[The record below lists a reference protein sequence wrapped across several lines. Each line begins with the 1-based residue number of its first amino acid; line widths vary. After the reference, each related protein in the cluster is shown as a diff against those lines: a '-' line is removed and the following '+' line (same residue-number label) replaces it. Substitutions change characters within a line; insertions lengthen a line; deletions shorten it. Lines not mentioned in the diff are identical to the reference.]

1 MRGVVADSATRQGI
15 PGATVEVPGTR
26 FSTRSAEDGS
36 WTLGRV
42 PPGVRSVRVMRMGYA
57 PRTIAGVQVAADAP
71 TTVSV
76 LLAPMPVPLA
86 AMVVTPGFYGLL
98 STGVTP
104 SHALTR
110 QQLESAPQLGE
121 DIYRAIGRLPGVS
134 SNDMSARFS
143 VRAAGSTEL
152 YAALDGL
159 ELDEPF
165 HLKDIDA
172 ALSILD
178 VSSIAGLDMSTGGFT
193 AEYGNKTGGVLNMHS
208 IEPRTDRARHALSL
222 SILNAR
228 YTGQGKLADRGGWYV
243 SARRG
248 YLDIAL
254 ALVSEDDSLSPRY
267 HDLFAK
273 AYYDLPGQ
281 ARLTLHTLSAGDKL
295 TYADGDDL
303 LRSRYGTNYLWARLE
318 GTGAS
323 RLRTTTLASYGRLT
337 WSREGDIFRASG
349 RTMLLDDERSYG
361 VAVFK
366 NDTELDLTGN
376 AVLKAGL
383 ELKRGDAEYAYF
395 NWITRE
401 RIVNGALVQSRD
413 TTQAS
418 VPSIDGTQLA
428 AYVSQRLRFARWLTA
443 EAGLRADEGW
453 QSDQQLSPRFNVLVQ
468 PLVNT
473 TVRASVGRYTQAQ
486 QLHELQVADGITTF
500 GPTEV
505 ALHRAVALEQ
515 RIGGA
520 MTVRAE
526 LYDRDY
532 QRLRTH
538 FVNQGGAIEVFPEL
552 EDDRLRLDPTSG
564 NTRGLELMLQ
574 RDAVGR
580 MAWSA
585 SYALASAVETIGAR
599 EVPRPFDQRHT
610 LSADWT
616 FRPVSNKWLFSAGA
630 HMHSGW
636 PATPRN
642 FVSVPYTTSGGQQ
655 ARFLETSMGLYAS
668 ERLPWYRRV
677 DVRFTRYWDTRR
689 GRVAMYAD
697 VFNLLGAANARGYD
711 YAIFSVNP
719 LNVQRRY
726 EEALPRLPSLGIS
739 WEF

>member
-1 MRGVVADSATRQGI
+1 MRLGYS
-15 PGATVEVPGTR
+15 PLTV
-26 FSTRSAEDGS
+26 
-36 WTLGRV
+36 
-42 PPGVRSVRVMRMGYA
+42 
-57 PRTIAGVQVAADAP
+57 PRIQVTADAP
-71 TTVSV
+71 TTVHV
-76 LLAPMPVPLA
+76 ALVPAPVPLA

-134 SNDMSARFS
+134 SNDMSARFT
-143 VRAAGSTEL
+143 VRAASSDQL
-152 YAALDGL
+152 YATLDGL
-159 ELDEPF
+159 ELNEPF

-208 IEPRTDRARHALSL
+208 VEPRTDRARHALSL

-228 YTGQGKLADRGGWYV
+228 YTGQGKLTDRGGWYV

-254 ALVSEDDSLSPRY
+254 KLVSEDDSLSPRY

-273 AYYDLPGQ
+273 AYFNLPGQ
-281 ARLTLHTLSAGDKL
+281 TRLTLHTLSAGDKL

-303 LRSRYGTNYLWARLE
+303 LRSRYGTNYAWARLE

-323 RLRTTTLASYGRLT
+323 RLRTTMLGSYGRLT
-337 WSREGDIFRASG
+337 WSREGDIFRAG
-349 RTMLLDDERSYG
+349 TRTMLLDDERSYG

-366 NDTELDLTGN
+366 SDMEFDVTGN

-383 ELKRGDAEYAYF
+383 ELKRGSAEYAYL

-401 RIVNGALVQSRD
+401 RIENGVLVQSRD
-413 TTQAS
+413 TTAAS
-418 VPSIDGTQLA
+418 VPAVDGTQLA
-428 AYVSQRLRFARWLTA
+428 AYLSQRVRFAPWLTA

-453 QSDQQLSPRFNVLVQ
+453 QSDRQLSPRFNVVLQ
-468 PLVNT
+468 PRAST
-473 TVRASVGRYTQAQ
+473 TLRASVGRYTQAQ
-486 QLHELQVADGITTF
+486 QLHELQVSDGITSF

-505 ALHRAVALEQ
+505 AMHRAVALEQ
-515 RIGGA
+515 RIGDA
-520 MTVRAE
+520 MTARAE
-526 LYDRDY
+526 VYDRDY
-532 QRLRTH
+532 GRQRTR

-552 EDDRLRLDPTSG
+552 EDDRLRLDPSAG

-580 MAWSA
+580 VAWSG
-585 SYALASAVETIGAR
+585 SYALARAVETIGGR

-610 LSADWT
+610 ISADWT

-636 PATPRN
+636 PATPRQ
-642 FVSVPYTTSGGQQ
+642 FTTIPFTTSGGQQ
-655 ARFLETSMGLYAS
+655 ARFLATSMGLYAS

-697 VFNLLGAANARGYD
+697 VFNLLGADNARGYD
-711 YAIFSVNP
+711 YTIFSVNP
-719 LNVQRRY
+719 LNVQRKY
-726 EEALPRLPSLGIS
+726 ELALPRLPSLGIS

>member
-1 MRGVVADSATRQGI
+1 MVVDSATRQGI

-26 FSTRSAEDGS
+26 FSTRSGEDGS

-42 PPGVRSVRVMRMGYA
+42 PPGTRSVRVMRMGYA
-57 PRTIAGVQVAADAP
+57 PLTVPGVQVTAEAP

-76 LLAPMPVPLA
+76 VLAPSPVPLA

-143 VRAAGSTEL
+143 VRAASSTEL
-152 YAALDGL
+152 YATLDGL

-208 IEPRTDRARHALSL
+208 VEPRTDRTRHALSL
-222 SILNAR
+222 SILNTR
-228 YTGQGKLADRGGWYV
+228 YTGQGKLTDRGGWYV

-267 HDLFAK
+267 HDVFAK
-273 AYYDLPGQ
+273 AYYDLPGRS
-281 ARLTLHTLSAGDKL
+281 RLTLHALSAGDKL

-303 LRSRYGTNYLWARLE
+303 LRSRYGTNYVWAKLE
-318 GTGAS
+318 GTGTS
-323 RLRTTTLASYGRLT
+323 RLRTTTLGSYGRLT
-337 WSREGDIFRASG
+337 WSREGDIFRAG
-349 RTMLLDDERSYG
+349 TRMMLLDDERSYG
-361 VAVFK
+361 VAVLK
-366 NDTELDLTGN
+366 NDTELDVSGN

-383 ELKRGDAEYAYF
+383 ELKRGGAEYAYF

-401 RIVNGALVQSRD
+401 RIENGALVQSRD

-418 VPSIDGTQLA
+418 VPSIDGRQLA
-428 AYVSQRLRFARWLTA
+428 AYLTQRVRIARWLTA
-443 EAGLRADEGW
+443 EAGVRADEGW
-453 QSDQQLSPRFNVLVQ
+453 HSDRQLSPRLNVLLQ
-468 PLVNT
+468 PFENT
-473 TVRASVGRYTQAQ
+473 TLRASAGRYTQAQ
-486 QLHELQVADGITTF
+486 QLHELQVSDGITAF

-520 MTVRAE
+520 MTARAE
-526 LYDRDY
+526 VYDRDY
-532 QRLRTH
+532 RRLRTR
-538 FVNQGGAIEVFPEL
+538 FVNQGGGIKVFPEI
-552 EDDRLRLDPTSG
+552 EDDRLRLDPSSG
-564 NTRGLELMLQ
+564 STRGLEVMLQ

-580 MAWSA
+580 VAWSG
-585 SYALASAVETIGAR
+585 SYALASAIETIGGR

-610 LSADWT
+610 ISADWT
-616 FRPVSNKWLFSAGA
+616 FRPVSNNWLFSAA
-630 HMHSGW
+630 THVHSGW
-636 PATPRN
+636 PATPRS
-642 FVSVPYTTSGGQQ
+642 FVAVPFTTSSGQPSH
-655 ARFLETSMGLYAS
+655 FLQSSMGLYAS

-697 VFNLLGAANARGYD
+697 VFNLLGADNARGYD
-711 YAIFSVNP
+711 YAIFSLNP
-719 LNVQRRY
+719 LNVRRNH
-726 EEALPRLPSLGIS
+726 ELALPRLPSLGVS